1 MKAAVLSS
9 VVAAGSVAAQLTVG
23 PGLLNIAAV
32 DVTDPEYTTCSIVAD
47 YVAGCVTSLGG
58 SDALATADPN
68 EIIGCAC
75 CASKTAIYPL
85 YSACSS
91 YLSDEGGFSYSSA
104 YTAYGNLYSICG
116 ISADCSGGSGATA
129 TEKSSTVE
137 ETSSEETSSEET
149 SSEETSS
156 DEPTSTEESND
167 STITGTAEQTY
178 ATACEDMIG
187 LFTSCTNK
195 IEDFTDLPFREQASC
210 YCCRTRNGQLT
221 WTDQLDEFA
230 TTCRDWAKTGEPET
244 AFSVAKTFATFCE
257 NFSDVCN
264 DVTITSESTD
274 ASATESVSAQATDDA
289 SEGLGDMGDAV
300 TVTVQPS
307 GAETTAAETTA
318 ADNGAA
324 SLAVTCGAVLV
335 AIVVLAIAL

>member
-1 MKAAVLSS
+1 MKAAILSS

-23 PGLLNIAAV
+23 PGLLNIAAIDV
-32 DVTDPEYTTCSIVAD
+32 DDPEYTTCSVVAD

-68 EIIGCAC
+68 EILGCAC
-75 CASKTAIYPL
+75 CVDNTAIYPL

-91 YLSDEGGFSYSSA
+91 YLSDEGGPSYVDSYS
-104 YTAYGNLYSICG
+104 AYGDLYSICG
-116 ISADCSGGSGATA
+116 MSAACSADSGA
-129 TEKSSTVE
+129 
-137 ETSSEETSSEET
+137 
-149 SSEETSS
+149 
-156 DEPTSTEESND
+156 TSTEETSTAEETSTEETSEETTSTEATSTEETSD

-195 IEDFTDLPFREQASC
+195 IDDFTDLPFREQASC

-244 AFSVAKTFATFCE
+244 AYSVAKTFATFCE
-257 NFSDVCN
+257 NFSDVCE
-264 DVTITSESTD
+264 DATLTSEP
-274 ASATESVSAQATDDA
+274 ASATDSATAQATDSA

-300 TVTVQPS
+300 TVTVQP
-307 GAETTAAETTA
+307 TA
-318 ADNGAA
+318 ADTSAAATTTSDNAGA
-324 SLAVTCGAVLV
+324 SLRVACGAVLAAV
-335 AIVVLAIAL
+335 AAMAIAL

>member
-1 MKAAVLSS
+1 MKAAVLFS

-32 DVTDPEYTTCSIVAD
+32 DVSDPEYTTCSVVAD

-68 EIIGCAC
+68 EILGCAC
-75 CASKTAIYPL
+75 CVSRTAIYPL

-91 YLSDEGGFSYSSA
+91 YLSDEGGSSYSSA
-104 YTAYGNLYSICG
+104 YTAYGDLYSICG
-116 ISADCSGGSGATA
+116 MSADCSGGSGATA
-129 TEKSSTVE
+129 TEESSTA
-137 ETSSEETSSEET
+137 EET

-156 DEPTSTEESND
+156 DEPTSTEEISDD

-244 AFSVAKTFATFCE
+244 AYSVAKTFATFCE
-257 NFSDVCN
+257 NFSDVC
-264 DVTITSESTD
+264 DDATITSESTD
-274 ASATESVSAQATDDA
+274 ASATESVSAQATDSA

-318 ADNGAA
+318 ANNDNGAA
-324 SLAVTCGAVLV
+324 SLRVACGAVLA
-335 AIVVLAIAL
+335 AIAGLAIAL